1 MNIDTELQD
10 YEAAGSLAEELPY
23 WGWLDDER
31 SCLTRAG
38 ELMSLA
44 RVSPFVLDGQTPE
57 QLDRVVDR
65 WQRMLSGLDA
75 RTRFYF
81 YLLRRPVR
89 FPEVP
94 PNGASKVVTLGQRKR
109 REFLTKRVQ
118 DVSAYVAWAYDPG
131 LSTVASERAGPW
143 WMAVAKN
150 WMARRRNAQ
159 RSVYLHSS
167 IEAASAA
174 FRQTVDA
181 SRALVDDLTPLRL
194 LKAHEASEVLSE
206 LTNRPGTPWDG
217 ATGSGMNWRLAVSE
231 LEAERRNLRL
241 DGEPVVLYSLLS
253 PPGSARSNLLAD
265 LYRLDATLTVT
276 LEWRPQRLDSA
287 RRKIRGAQRHY
298 FSKRYSMS
306 AHVQETEGSAAAMVD
321 TAAAAESD
329 RLGDALVELE
339 TDGVAYGDLALTIAI
354 HGPLE
359 HSESLDGDIRRIFAS
374 HDAKVIREGYGQLPA
389 WFSRLPGQ
397 PRRRQVRSVFVSA
410 GVAACMAPIFGPP
423 VGTPQS
429 GHLRAAALA
438 ILETGWRTP
447 YHYDLFAGDVGH
459 TLVLGATGAG
469 KSFFPQFPVGP
480 SPPIRSTHPDSR
492 SRGFLPLA
500 HPIFRR
506 WIHGAI
512 PGSGR
517 RRRVPATAFLF
528 TGRRADLSISDR
540 LDFPAASHRRMELER
555 FRSERDPRP
564 RGRPLRFRA
573 RGADPWNAG
582 PLFALKDVARAWPLA
597 RRRRMGQIL
606 R

>member
-1 MNIDTELQD
+1 MI
-10 YEAAGSLAEELPY
+10 
-23 WGWLDDER
+23 
-31 SCLTRAG
+31 
-38 ELMSLA
+38 
-44 RVSPFVLDGQTPE
+44 
-57 QLDRVVDR
+57 DR

-109 REFLTKRVQ
+109 RAFLTERVQ

-131 LSTVASERAGPW
+131 LSTVASGAAGGPW

-167 IEAASAA
+167 IEAAAA
-174 FRQTVDA
+174 GFRQTVDA

-194 LKAHEASEVLSE
+194 LQAHEASVILSE

-339 TDGVAYGDLALTIAI
+339 TEGVAYGDLALTIAI
-354 HGPLE
+354 HGPIE
-359 HSESLDGDIRRIFAS
+359 HSESLDGDIRRIFAAQ
-374 HDAKVIREGYGQLPA
+374 DAKVIREGYGQLPA

-429 GHLRAAALA
+429 GHLRKAA
-438 ILETGWRTP
+438 P
-447 YHYDLFAGDVGH
+447 GH
-459 TLVLGATGAG
+459 
-469 KSFFPQFPVGP
+469 P
-480 SPPIRSTHPDSR
+480 
-492 SRGFLPLA
+492 
-500 HPIFRR
+500 
-506 WIHGAI
+506 
-512 PGSGR
+512 
-517 RRRVPATAFLF
+517 
-528 TGRRADLSISDR
+528 
-540 LDFPAASHRRMELER
+540 
-555 FRSERDPRP
+555 
-564 RGRPLRFRA
+564 
-573 RGADPWNAG
+573 
-582 PLFALKDVARAWPLA
+582 
-597 RRRRMGQIL
+597 
-606 R
+606 

>member
-1 MNIDTELQD
+1 M
-10 YEAAGSLAEELPY
+10 
-23 WGWLDDER
+23 
-31 SCLTRAG
+31 
-38 ELMSLA
+38 A
-44 RVSPFVLDGQTPE
+44 RISPFVLDGQTPE

-159 RSVYLHSS
+159 RSIYLHSS

-339 TDGVAYGDLALTIAI
+339 TEGVAYGDLALTIAI
-354 HGPLE
+354 HGP
-359 HSESLDGDIRRIFAS
+359 IRTL
-374 HDAKVIREGYGQLPA
+374 REPGRGYSAHL
-389 WFSRLPGQ
+389 RQ
-397 PRRRQVRSVFVSA
+397 PRRQGDPRGIRAASRLVLKIARATPEAA
-410 GVAACMAPIFGPP
+410 GPIRVCIGRRDRLHGPD
-423 VGTPQS
+423 
-429 GHLRAAALA
+429 LRA
-438 ILETGWRTP
+438 TCGN
-447 YHYDLFAGDVGH
+447 
-459 TLVLGATGAG
+459 
-469 KSFFPQFPVGP
+469 
-480 SPPIRSTHPDSR
+480 SPER
-492 SRGFLPLA
+492 PLA
-500 HPIFRR
+500 GRSPGHP
-506 WIHGAI
+506 
-512 PGSGR
+512 
-517 RRRVPATAFLF
+517 
-528 TGRRADLSISDR
+528 
-540 LDFPAASHRRMELER
+540 
-555 FRSERDPRP
+555 
-564 RGRPLRFRA
+564 
-573 RGADPWNAG
+573 
-582 PLFALKDVARAWPLA
+582 
-597 RRRRMGQIL
+597 
-606 R
+606 

>member
-10 YEAAGSLAEELPY
+10 YDAAGSLAEELPY

-31 SCLTRAG
+31 TCLTRAG

-44 RVSPFVLDGQTPE
+44 RVSPSVLDGQTPE
-57 QLDRVVDR
+57 QRDRVIDR

-81 YLLRRPVR
+81 YLLRRPIH
-89 FPEVP
+89 FPEVADGGGVS
-94 PNGASKVVTLGQRKR
+94 NVVTLGQRKR
-109 REFLTKRVQ
+109 RAFLTERVQ
-118 DVSAYVAWAYDPG
+118 DVSAYIAWTHDPG
-131 LSTVASERAGPW
+131 LSTVAAARTGGPR
-143 WMAVAKN
+143 WMAYVKN
-150 WMARRRNAQ
+150 WMARRRNAHE
-159 RSVYLHSS
+159 SVYLLSA
-167 IEAASAA
+167 IEAAGAA

-181 SRALVDDLTPLRL
+181 SRALVDDLTPVRL

-389 WFSRLPGQ
+389 WFSRMPGQ

-410 GVAACMAPIFGPP
+410 GVTACMAPIFGPP

-438 ILETGWRTP
+438 ILETQWRTP
-447 YHYDLFAGDVGH
+447 YHYDLFQGDVGH
-459 TLVLGATGAG
+459 TLVLE
-469 KSFFPQFPVGP
+469 
-480 SPPIRSTHPDSR
+480 PPARAKVSR
-492 SRGFLPLA
+492 SISCWFKPSNT
-500 HPIFRR
+500 I
-506 WIHGAI
+506 
-512 PGSGR
+512 
-517 RRRVPATAFLF
+517 
-528 TGRRADLSISDR
+528 RAS
-540 LDFPAASHRRMELER
+540 
-555 FRSERDPRP
+555 
-564 RGRPLRFRA
+564 
-573 RGADPWNAG
+573 
-582 PLFALKDVARAWPLA
+582 
-597 RRRRMGQIL
+597 
-606 R
+606 

>member
-1 MNIDTELQD
+1 MNVDNELMD
-10 YEAAGSLAEELPY
+10 FDAAGSLAEELPY
-23 WGWLDDER
+23 WGWLEDER
-31 SCLTRAG
+31 TCLTRAG

-44 RVSPFVLDGQTPE
+44 RISPSVLDGQTPE
-57 QLDRVVDR
+57 QLDRVIDR

-81 YLLRRPVR
+81 YLLRRPIH

-94 PNGASKVVTLGQRKR
+94 LTGASKVVTLGQRKR

-131 LSTVASERAGPW
+131 LSTVASGRTGGPW
-143 WMAVAKN
+143 WMAYAKN

-167 IEAASAA
+167 IEAAAA
-174 FRQTVDA
+174 GFRQTVDA

-389 WFSRLPGQ
+389 WFSRMPGQ

-429 GHLRAAALA
+429 AHLRAAALA
-438 ILETGWRTP
+438 ILETQWRTP
-447 YHYDLFAGDVGH
+447 YHYDLFQGDVGH

-469 KSFFPQFPVGP
+469 KSFSLNFAGS
-480 SPPIRSTHPDSR
+480 SPPIRSAHPDSR
-492 SRGFLPLA
+492 SRRFLPLA
-500 HPIFRR
+500 HPILGRG
-506 WIHGAI
+506 IHGAI

-517 RRRVPATAFLF
+517 RRRFPATPLLF
-528 TGRRADLSISDR
+528 TGRRADLPIPDR
-540 LDFPAASHRRMELER
+540 LDFPAAAHRRMELER

-573 RGADPWNAG
+573 SGADPWNAG
-582 PLFALKDVARAWPLA
+582 PFLALKDVARAGPLA
-597 RRRRMGQIL
+597 R
-606 R
+606 

>member
-31 SCLTRAG
+31 TCLTRAG

-44 RVSPFVLDGQTPE
+44 RISPSVLDGQTPQ
-57 QLDRVVDR
+57 QLDRVIER

-81 YLLRRPVR
+81 YLLRRPIH

-94 PNGASKVVTLGQRKR
+94 LTGASKVVTLGQRKR

-131 LSTVASERAGPW
+131 LSTVASGRTGGPW
-143 WMAVAKN
+143 WMAYAKN

-167 IEAASAA
+167 IEAAAA
-174 FRQTVDA
+174 GFRQTVDA

-194 LKAHEASEVLSE
+194 LKAHEASGVLSE
-206 LTNRPGTPWDG
+206 LTNRPETPWDG

-253 PPGSARSNLLAD
+253 PPGSARSNLLSD

-306 AHVQETEGSAAAMVD
+306 AHVQETEGSAA
-321 TAAAAESD
+321 
-329 RLGDALVELE
+329 GD
-339 TDGVAYGDLALTIAI
+339 GG
-354 HGPLE
+354 HG
-359 HSESLDGDIRRIFAS
+359 SSGGIRPF
-374 HDAKVIREGYGQLPA
+374 
-389 WFSRLPGQ
+389 
-397 PRRRQVRSVFVSA
+397 
-410 GVAACMAPIFGPP
+410 
-423 VGTPQS
+423 
-429 GHLRAAALA
+429 
-438 ILETGWRTP
+438 
-447 YHYDLFAGDVGH
+447 
-459 TLVLGATGAG
+459 
-469 KSFFPQFPVGP
+469 
-480 SPPIRSTHPDSR
+480 
-492 SRGFLPLA
+492 RGC
-500 HPIFRR
+500 
-506 WIHGAI
+506 
-512 PGSGR
+512 
-517 RRRVPATAFLF
+517 
-528 TGRRADLSISDR
+528 
-540 LDFPAASHRRMELER
+540 
-555 FRSERDPRP
+555 P
-564 RGRPLRFRA
+564 RGA
-573 RGADPWNAG
+573 
-582 PLFALKDVARAWPLA
+582 
-597 RRRRMGQIL
+597 
-606 R
+606 